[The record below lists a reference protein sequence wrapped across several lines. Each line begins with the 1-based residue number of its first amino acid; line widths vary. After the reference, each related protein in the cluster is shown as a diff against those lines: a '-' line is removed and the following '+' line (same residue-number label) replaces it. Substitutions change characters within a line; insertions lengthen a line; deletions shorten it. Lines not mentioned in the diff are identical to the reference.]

1 MIVSESIHF
10 QKDNEE
16 LIQRCSLFLSKD
28 LETFLK
34 FTLKMQSA
42 VRLEK
47 DSDLMLDA
55 TVPSA
60 TLDIAN
66 VNSSIENCPFKK
78 LPARETK
85 NKSFSD
91 TLISVDDCGATMGCS
106 KNFDTSSSSPS
117 PMMRAS
123 PTHVSR
129 QEGLSNQ
136 NEDVCHVS
144 AHRDLGGRDG
154 SPNSPS
160 FSSSS
165 ADRVSPNEGSPT
177 GLLSCNSTNDSSGLR
192 LSRPAL
198 QIHSAQESVRSFS
211 QICRLGSLPSA
222 STSTKYPILIGGSSI
237 IRPSVTQTNNKMTQI
252 FDMSQLQ
259 NHQSSKPNLRNAEDS
274 KSPSLPE
281 SVNTTVLVQPEDNYS
296 ISATPHGIE
305 NILNR
310 PIPRPESVIS
320 PAIQCHPQS
329 SSSNQ
334 YPSPFSAIAR
344 TQKPLDFSNGVNAVG
359 LNSPAFTGVYWPTLQ
374 SFIDNPALQTWRDRF
389 QITDNSDGINC
400 GFDKDSKKKHT
411 RPTFSGQQIFA
422 LEKTFEQTKYLAG
435 PERAKLAYGLNMT
448 ESQVKVW
455 FQNRRTKWR
464 KKHAAELATAKKRQE
479 EAEVMN
485 DLSDKEEDIYGDDSF
500 DMKRKRTK

>member
-1 MIVSESIHF
+1 
-10 QKDNEE
+10 
-16 LIQRCSLFLSKD
+16 
-28 LETFLK
+28 
-34 FTLKMQSA
+34 MQSV
-42 VRLEK
+42 VRSEK

-60 TLDIAN
+60 TLDITN
-66 VNSSIENCPFKK
+66 VNSSVENFAFEKPQN
-78 LPARETK
+78 RETEK
-85 NKSFSD
+85 HSSND
-91 TLISVDDCGATMGCS
+91 TLISVDDCDATMGCS

-117 PMMRAS
+117 PIMRAS

-129 QEGLSNQ
+129 QGGPANQ
-136 NEDVCHVS
+136 NENVCSGS
-144 AHRDLGGRDG
+144 AHRDPGEREG
-154 SPNSPS
+154 SPRSSN
-160 FSSSS
+160 FSSNS
-165 ADRVSPNEGSPT
+165 ADRISPTEGSPI
-177 GLLSCNSTNDSSGLR
+177 GLLSCTSTNDSSGLR
-192 LSRPAL
+192 LLSRSAL
-198 QIHSAQESVRSFS
+198 QIHSTQESARSFPH
-211 QICRLGSLPSA
+211 ICRLGSLPSA
-222 STSTKYPILIGGSSI
+222 STSTKYPISIADSSSI
-237 IRPSVTQTNNKMTQI
+237 IRPSVTQRNNKMAQI
-252 FDMSQLQ
+252 FDTNQLQ
-259 NHQSSKPNLRNAEDS
+259 NHQSSKLNFRNTEDS
-274 KSPSLPE
+274 KSPSRPE
-281 SVNTTVLVQPEDNYS
+281 SVNTTVSVQPEDGYS

-310 PIPRPESVIS
+310 PIPRPDPVLS
-320 PAIQCHPQS
+320 PAIQCHPHSS

-344 TQKPLDFSNGVNAVG
+344 TQKPLDFSSGVNALG
-359 LNSPAFTGVYWPTLQ
+359 LNSPTFTGVYWPTLQ
-374 SFIDNPALQTWRDRF
+374 SFMDNPALQTWRDRF
-389 QITDNSDGINC
+389 QINNSDGINC

-485 DLSDKEEDIYGDDSF
+485 ELSDKEEDIYGDDSF
-500 DMKRKRTK
+500 DIKRKRTK

>member
-1 MIVSESIHF
+1 
-10 QKDNEE
+10 
-16 LIQRCSLFLSKD
+16 
-28 LETFLK
+28 
-34 FTLKMQSA
+34 MQSA
-42 VRLEK
+42 VKLEK
-47 DSDLMLDA
+47 DSDPMLDA

-66 VNSSIENCPFKK
+66 VNSSIEIFPFEK
-78 LPARETK
+78 PQNRETK
-85 NKSFSD
+85 KNSSSD
-91 TLISVDDCGATMGCS
+91 TLISVDDRDSTMGCS
-106 KNFDTSSSSPS
+106 KTFDTSSSSPS
-117 PMMRAS
+117 PSMRAS

-129 QEGLSNQ
+129 QEGPSNQ
-136 NEDVCHVS
+136 NENVCCVL
-144 AHRDLGGRDG
+144 AHRDLGGREG
-154 SPNSPS
+154 SPKSSN

-165 ADRVSPNEGSPT
+165 ADRVSSDEGSPT
-177 GLLSCNSTNDSSGLR
+177 GLLSSNSTNDSSALR
-192 LSRPAL
+192 LSRFAL
-198 QIHSAQESVRSFS
+198 QIHSTQESDRSIS
-211 QICRLGSLPSA
+211 RICRLGSPPSA
-222 STSTKYPILIGGSSI
+222 STSTKFSISIADSSSI
-237 IRPSVTQTNNKMTQI
+237 IRPSVTQTNKEMTQI
-252 FDMSQLQ
+252 FDTSQLQ
-259 NHQSSKPNLRNAEDS
+259 NHQSSKLSKQNFRNTEDS
-274 KSPSLPE
+274 KFPSRPE
-281 SVNTTVLVQPEDNYS
+281 SVNATVFVQPEDNYS

-310 PIPRPESVIS
+310 PIPRPDPVIS
-320 PAIQCHPQS
+320 PAIQCYPHS
-329 SSSNQ
+329 SSSSQ

-344 TQKPLDFSNGVNAVG
+344 TQKPLDFSNGVNALG
-359 LNSPAFTGVYWPTLQ
+359 LNSPTFTGVYWPTLQ

-389 QITDNSDGINC
+389 QINNSDGINC

-479 EAEVMN
+479 EAEVLN

-500 DMKRKRTK
+500 DIKRKRTK